1 MFVCAC
7 SETADCIQIQGTCC
21 SSFQSMS
28 HEADD
33 LAVPAVRW
41 LGVHPTD
48 ISRLGIKTQPL
59 TVADGNKLRKLMT
72 RQYIIRHKALQDQ
85 VQSGLKLTIDA

>member
-1 MFVCAC
+1 
-7 SETADCIQIQGTCC
+7 
-21 SSFQSMS
+21 MS
-28 HEADD
+28 HQADD

-48 ISRLGIKTQPL
+48 ISRLGITTQPL
-59 TVADGNKLRKLMT
+59 TVADGNKLRKLMA

-85 VQSGLKLTIDA
+85 VQFLQKFTIGA

>member
-1 MFVCAC
+1 
-7 SETADCIQIQGTCC
+7 
-21 SSFQSMS
+21 MS
-28 HEADD
+28 HQADD

-48 ISRLGIKTQPL
+48 ISRLGIKTQAL
-59 TVADGNKLRKLMT
+59 TVADGNKLRKLMA

-85 VQSGLKLTIDA
+85 VQSGQKFTFDALSVYCRS